1 MSVLDN
7 FRDWKH
13 FLGERVQA
21 AKQAGMDSDLI
32 NQVAYQIGDYLAAQV
47 DPKNDQERLLKELWD
62 NGNEEQQR
70 ALASLMVKMVENES
84 GVRSS

>member
-21 AKQAGMDSDLI
+21 AKQAGMESELI
-32 NQVAYQIGDYLAAQV
+32 NQAAYQIGDYLASQV
-47 DPKNDQERLLKELWD
+47 DPKNEEERLLKELWD
-62 NGNEEQQR
+62 SGDEEQQR
-70 ALASLMVKMVENES
+70 TLASLMVKMVENES
-84 GVRSS
+84 GVRQ